1 MSRLISQ
8 TDPRGKVTGFTYNGL
23 NQISGITDPSG
34 GVTELAYDANGNL
47 ISITDPRGGVTVYGY
62 NSKDQVATRTDPV
75 GATESFHYD
84 ATGNLVRWIDR
95 KGQQT
100 QFSYDALNRRVVGS
114 YHDGTITSEADRYY
128 TEQFRPNPAT
138 GPVAVEG
145 AQPGDA
151 LALEILEIRPG
162 PLGYTTIR
170 PTWGLITGVVDR
182 SQAKILRVEGN
193 DVVFAPGV
201 RFPVRPMIGTI
212 GTAPAGEPVSNM
224 YAGPHGG
231 NMDNNDVAPGATVF
245 LPVFVPGGLF
255 GLGDVHASMGDGELS
270 GGGFDVPAEVTLRV
284 GLRKG
289 LRLRWPRIERDGHV
303 ITTGAHGDPLEA
315 MRLAVEEM
323 VGLLG
328 EHLRLGRADAL
339 MLLSVRGDPT
349 PGTSRTAG
357 TSMPPTCQAWCG
369 VRPDQA
375 TRRWR

>member
-1 MSRLISQ
+1 MIRIGRDK
-8 TDPRGKVTGFTYNGL
+8 TFGTFDK
-23 NQISGITDPSG
+23 
-34 GVTELAYDANGNL
+34 
-47 ISITDPRGGVTVYGY
+47 SIPPVVTVRPC
-62 NSKDQVATRTDPV
+62 DVLCLE
-75 GATESFHYD
+75 TEDS
-84 ATGNLVRWIDR
+84 
-95 KGQQT
+95 
-100 QFSYDALNRRVVGS
+100 
-114 YHDGTITSEADRYY
+114 HDGTIKSEADRYY

-145 AQPGDA
+145 AEPGDA
-151 LALEILEIRPG
+151 LTLEILEIRPG

-182 SQAKILRVEGN
+182 SQSKILRVEGN

-289 LRLRWPRIERDGHV
+289 LRLRWPRIERDGRV

-339 MLLSVRGDPT
+339 MLLSVRGDVQVCTCHNHPQ
-349 PGTSRTAG
+349 AG
-357 TSMPPTCQAWCG
+357 HT
-369 VRPDQA
+369 VRVTFPKIWKD
-375 TRRWR
+375 